1 MSAYVARVATRIT
14 SHADDTLGR
23 MIDGIPRSVQPNI
36 AHDLCG
42 PARRA
47 IFVRRWLHFPG
58 RGRAPAFSRMAY
70 AIISVGG
77 KQYRVQEGE
86 RVLVDRVA
94 ADEGKT
100 LNPRVLLV
108 GGDGKTDL
116 APTLTVTA
124 RVVGHVKGEKIR
136 IGKYRK
142 RTGYKRHTG
151 FRASLTELEIEKI
164 GSGRAASTAKAEA
177 PGPKPEAPA
186 AKTAAAADHVAGMPK
201 GYEELT
207 VAQIAEAAPR
217 WRRPQLE
224 AALEFEQGHA
234 KRKGA
239 VAALESAL
247 AAKEEK

>member
-1 MSAYVARVATRIT
+1 
-14 SHADDTLGR
+14 
-23 MIDGIPRSVQPNI
+23 
-36 AHDLCG
+36 
-42 PARRA
+42 
-47 IFVRRWLHFPG
+47 
-58 RGRAPAFSRMAY
+58 MAY

-94 ADEGKT
+94 VDEGKT
-100 LNPRVLLV
+100 VTPAVLMT

-116 APTLTVTA
+116 APSATVTA
-124 RVVGHVKGEKIR
+124 RVVAHVKGEKIR
-136 IGKYRK
+136 IGKYKR

-151 FRASLTELEIEKI
+151 FRASLTELEIESI
-164 GSGRAASTAKAEA
+164 GSGSRRAAAKTEAPPKAEA
-177 PGPKPEAPA
+177 APAPA
-186 AKTAAAADHVAGMPK
+186 AEEAPRAPKTDRVAGMPK

-207 VAQIAEAAPR
+207 VAQIAEAAPG

-224 AALEFEQGHA
+224 AALEYEQGHA